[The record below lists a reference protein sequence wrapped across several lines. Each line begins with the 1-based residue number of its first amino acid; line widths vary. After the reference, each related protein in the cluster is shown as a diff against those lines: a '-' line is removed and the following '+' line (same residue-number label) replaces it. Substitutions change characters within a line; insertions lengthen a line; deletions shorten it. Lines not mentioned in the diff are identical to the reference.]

1 MGVVVGLTL
10 LLGIMLCAFAL
21 PAIHT
26 GAHGITLGVAGPQ
39 DAVDKVRA
47 LDGFDV
53 REYSSADEARTAI
66 EQRKI
71 YGALIVGDDNIE
83 IMTASAASAQAAQV
97 IGQAGPPLALRMK
110 KGWTITDV
118 RPFPADDP
126 RGAGL
131 SGGALPLALG
141 GWIAA
146 ILIMQLIATTR
157 NRLLAVFAFAV
168 VGGLALTAI
177 IQFGFGTLDGNYL
190 LTSLAAMLGISAT
203 AMGVLGLR
211 ELLGGVGIGI
221 AAVLLILLGN
231 PLSGLSSA
239 PRDAAQPVGTDR
251 AVAAARCDRGAA
263 ARRRAVRR
271 PRHHPRAG
279 RADLLACRRARV
291 LLPRPA
297 PGRREGRL
305 PGTRGLN
312 RRCQRGGQRILK
324 ITARCTT
331 KLMTVAVPCAMP

>member
-1 MGVVVGLTL
+1 MSTATEPPATTSTDSAPADTPPPAKTVPERKKVVGVVVGLTL

-239 PRDAAQPVGTDR
+239 PEMLPSPWGQIGQLLPPGATGALLRGVGLFDGHGTTHALVVLICWLVVGLGFYFLGLR
-251 AVAAARCDRGAA
+251 RAAAK
-263 ARRRAVRR
+263 
-271 PRHHPRAG
+271 AG
-279 RADLLACRRARV
+279 S
-291 LLPRPA
+291 PA
-297 PGRREGRL
+297 P
-305 PGTRGLN
+305 
-312 RRCQRGGQRILK
+312 
-324 ITARCTT
+324 A
-331 KLMTVAVPCAMP
+331 A